1 LLDVPK
7 HVLSPEWAMLE
18 ISGNAEAV
26 TRKEA
31 GVLFNEI

>member
-7 HVLSPEWAMLE
+7 QVLSSEWDMQE
-18 ISGNAEAV
+18 VSSNAEAV
-26 TRKEA
+26 TKKEA